1 MKKRLVGFFMICIG
15 MMIAG
20 CGQSDNNRGNA
31 LGPSQMKCGD
41 TVLTYN
47 ETYTETEGVEVTD
60 YLIKISLLE
69 LENAVILGE
78 NGEIRVLYTE
88 NDSATTYRN
97 IRVGDDVDK
106 IKDTF
111 EYEYEYKDGVQY
123 WVMFDGETE
132 VVPTNTE
139 AEDDW
144 LVLIYTCEDDR
155 INSIMIYDNGY
166 AKTMK

>member
-1 MKKRLVGFFMICIG
+1 MKKRLVGFLVLCVG

-20 CGQSDNNRGNA
+20 CGQSDNNGGTA
-31 LGPSQMKCGD
+31 LTPGQMKCGD
-41 TVLTYN
+41 SVLTYN
-47 ETYTETEGVEVTD
+47 DTYTETEGVGVTD
-60 YLIKISLLE
+60 ALIKISLSE
-69 LENAVILGE
+69 LENAVVLGE

-88 NDSATTYRN
+88 NDSVTTYKN

-106 IKDTF
+106 IKDNF
-111 EYEYEYKDGVQY
+111 EYEYKDGIQY

-139 AEDDW
+139 AEDDGI
-144 LVLIYTCEDDR
+144 VLIYTCEDGK
-155 INSIMIYDNGY
+155 INSIMIYDNKF